1 MLNTETEQLYTD
13 FSFIFEHE
21 SNVSDQPSS
30 EQSPKWGVYAFKP
43 VAQTEWDKNV
53 AEATNQIIDS
63 FPTITQEE
71 NWNTISATTAKTD
84 IRPWLW
90 DPVLK
95 VHILIDT
102 GAAISVI
109 PKSYYPNARLD
120 QRVVLKA
127 VNQQKLTTYGKDTL
141 SIKIGRK
148 NYNHTVII
156 SDVETPI
163 MGWDFIK
170 RFRLDLVW

>member
-1 MLNTETEQLYTD
+1 MLSTETEQLYTD

-21 SNVSDQPSS
+21 SNISDQPSS
-30 EQSPKWGVYAFKP
+30 EQSQQWGVYAFKP
-43 VAQTEWDKNV
+43 VAQAEWDRSV

-63 FPTITQEE
+63 FPVITQEK
-71 NWNTISATTAKTD
+71 NWNTISATTTGTD

-109 PKSYYPNARLD
+109 PKTFYPNAKR
-120 QRVVLKA
+120 
-127 VNQQKLTTYGKDTL
+127 
-141 SIKIGRK
+141 IK
-148 NYNHTVII
+148 
-156 SDVETPI
+156 E
-163 MGWDFIK
+163 WF
-170 RFRLDLVW
+170 

>member
-1 MLNTETEQLYTD
+1 MLSTDTEQLYTD

-30 EQSPKWGVYAFKP
+30 EQSPNWGVYSFKP
-43 VAQTEWDKNV
+43 VAQAEWDKNV
-53 AEATNQIIDS
+53 AEATNQIIDN
-63 FPTITQEE
+63 FPSIAQDEKWDTV
-71 NWNTISATTAKTD
+71 SATTAKTD

-95 VHILIDT
+95 MHILIDT

-109 PKSYYPNARLD
+109 PKQFYPNARLD
-120 QRVVLKA
+120 QKVVLRA

-141 SIKIGRK
+141 TIHIALTERFGLQK
-148 NYNHTVII
+148 NATQI
-156 SDVETPI
+156 
-163 MGWDFIK
+163 
-170 RFRLDLVW
+170 